1 MTTLRDKIIASIVEG
16 WEDPFCTFTHVQAA
30 VDKII
35 DRMRRRG
42 MGDDEIASLLTGEVP
57 SENPLKP

>member
-1 MTTLRDKIIASIVEG
+1 MTACRDKVIASITEG

-42 MGDDEIASLLTGEVP
+42 MSDDEIVSLLTGEP
-57 SENPLKP
+57 HE